1 MSLTLTESPVIVDG
15 GVTYNLFAGFLPVE
29 YKFKREDLQILTLSQ
44 GADNTVLLLIT
55 EDLTSILSVGD
66 SIYLYAPG
74 DSLAYTY
81 DMQGEILEITATT
94 IRLDLQY
101 IESCSSGYINYLP
114 NYYVEAQLVHV
125 DNSLIQMIDFSLTDD
140 GDLAGN
146 IIIDVSIANDK
157 NSQYFAAL
165 SQELTNSRIKFKIQ
179 YRQVYDGSSESF
191 TLINE
196 EIILVYAT
204 QQMELDEF
212 INDFDNPEIY
222 KGYDCGI
229 VFAHSD
235 ANNQNTAISIYYD
248 ELDRNK
254 YNINTDNLIIQ
265 FDASDYGF
273 LFTFWDKA
281 TSLNANTEYIKFKAA
296 YTALADYDAADYDGS
311 DYKTT

>member
-1 MSLTLTESPVIVDG
+1 MSLTLVESPVVTDG
-15 GVTYNLFAGFLPVE
+15 GITYNLFAGFLPVE
-29 YKFKREDLQILTLSQ
+29 YKFKREDLSILSLSQ
-44 GADNTVLLLIT
+44 GADNTVELLIAL
-55 EDLTSILSVGD
+55 DLTSILSVGE
-66 SIYLYAPG
+66 SIYLYAVG
-74 DSLAYTY
+74 DTGSYTY
-81 DMQGEILEITATT
+81 DTQGEILEITATT

-101 IESCSSGYINYLP
+101 IESSSSGYINYLP
-114 NYYVEAQLVHV
+114 NYYVEAQLVHI

-146 IIIDVSIANDK
+146 VIIDVSIANDK
-157 NSQYFAAL
+157 NSQYFA
-165 SQELTNSRIKFKIQ
+165 SISEELTDARIKFKVQ

-191 TLINE
+191 TLIDE

-204 QQMELDEF
+204 EQMDLDEF

-222 KGYDCGI
+222 KGYECGI

-235 ANNQNTAISIYYD
+235 ANNLDTAISIYYD

-265 FDASDYGF
+265 FDADDYGF
-273 LFTFWDKA
+273 LFALWDKD
-281 TSLNANTEYIKFKAA
+281 TVLDANTEYIKFKAD

>member
-1 MSLTLTESPVIVDG
+1 MSLTLTESPVIIDSG
-15 GVTYNLFAGFLPVE
+15 ITYNLFAGFLPVE
-29 YKFKREDLQILTLSQ
+29 YKFKREDLQILSLGM
-44 GADNTVLLLIT
+44 GADNTVSILIS

-74 DSLAYTY
+74 DTLSYIY
-81 DMQGEILEITATT
+81 DTQGEILEITATT

-146 IIIDVSIANDK
+146 VIIDVSIANDK
-157 NSQYFAAL
+157 NSQYFEEL
-165 SQELTNSRIKFKIQ
+165 SQELTDARIKFKLQ

-191 TLINE
+191 TLIDE

-204 QQMELDEF
+204 EQMDLDEF

-222 KGYDCGI
+222 EGYECGI

-235 ANNQNTAISIYYD
+235 VNNEDTAISIYYD

-254 YNINTDNLIIQ
+254 YNINIDNLIIQ
-265 FDASDYGF
+265 FDADKYGF
-273 LFTFWDKA
+273 LFAYWNKDTVLDP
-281 TSLNANTEYIKFKAA
+281 NTEYIKFKAA

-311 DYKTT
+311 DYQTT

>member
-15 GVTYNLFAGFLPVE
+15 GIIYNLFAGFLPVE
-29 YKFKREDLQILTLSQ
+29 YKFKREDLAILSLSQ
-44 GADNTVLLLIT
+44 GADNTVELLIT
-55 EDLTSILSVGD
+55 QDLTSILSVGD
-66 SIYLYAPG
+66 SIYLYAVG
-74 DSLAYTY
+74 DTGAYTY
-81 DMQGEILEITATT
+81 DIQGEILEITATT

-101 IESCSSGYINYLP
+101 IESSSSGYINYLP

-146 IIIDVSIANDK
+146 VIIDVSIANDK
-157 NSQYFAAL
+157 NTQYFAVL
-165 SQELTNSRIKFKIQ
+165 SEELTDTRIKFKVQ

-191 TLINE
+191 TLIDE

-204 QQMELDEF
+204 EQMDLDEF

-222 KGYDCGI
+222 KGYECGI

-235 ANNQNTAISIYYD
+235 ENNQDTAISIYYD

-265 FDASDYGF
+265 FDADEYGF
-273 LFTFWDKA
+273 LFALWDKD
-281 TSLNANTEYIKFKAA
+281 TVLDANTEYIKFKAD